1 MADNVELVAGD
12 GHRLDAYYAAPADR
26 VRGRLVVIQ
35 EIFGVNGHIRD
46 VCERFAAQGYAA
58 LAPALFDRLERGVEL
73 DYTEAGLTRGREIR
87 TGIPWQQAMRD
98 VEAARAHLAGEGPT
112 GIVGYCWGGSVA
124 WLGAA
129 ECDFACA
136 VGYYGGQI
144 IDLVERP
151 PRCPT
156 VLHFGELD
164 AAIPL
169 QDVDA
174 IRAAHPEVAVFLY
187 EGADHGFNCDRRSQY
202 HAASARLAA
211 ERTLAFLAQHLAA
224 G

>member
-1 MADNVELVAGD
+1 MGDNVELVAED
-12 GHRLDAYYAAPADR
+12 GHRLAAYYAAPADP

-98 VEAARAHLAGEGPT
+98 VEAARAHLAGEGPS

-144 IDLVERP
+144 IDLVESP

-169 QDVDA
+169 QDVDT
-174 IRAAHPEVAVFLY
+174 IRAAHAEVAVFLY
-187 EGADHGFNCDRRSQY
+187 EGAGHGFNCDRRSHY
-202 HAASARLAA
+202 HAPSARLAA

>member
-1 MADNVELVAGD
+1 MGDIVELVAKD
-12 GHRLDAYYAAPADR
+12 GHRLNAYLAGAAGE
-26 VRGRLVVIQ
+26 VKGRLVVIQ

-46 VCERFAAQGYAA
+46 VCDRFAAQGYAA
-58 LAPALFDRLERGVEL
+58 LAPALFDRAERDVEL
-73 DYTEAGLTRGREIR
+73 EYTEAGVTRGRALR
-87 TGIPWQQAMRD
+87 ARMPWEEVVLD
-98 VEAARAHLAGEGPT
+98 VEAARAHLASEGAA

-144 IDLVERP
+144 IDLVERT

-156 VLHFGELD
+156 MLHFGTLD
-164 AAIPL
+164 AAIPMD
-169 QDVDA
+169 DVDK
-174 IRAAHPEVAVFLY
+174 IRAAHPEATVHLY
-187 EGADHGFNCDRRSQY
+187 EGAGHGFNCDRRSQY
-202 HAASARLAA
+202 HAPSARLAG
-211 ERTLAFLAQHLAA
+211 ERTIACFAQHLGA